1 MKSIP
6 CVLMRGGTSKGA
18 FLLAED
24 LPENIEQR
32 DEVLLTIMGS
42 GHDLEIDGIGGG
54 SPQTSKVAIISKS
67 HSEDADIDYLFVQ
80 VVVNERRVD
89 TTPNCGNM
97 LCAVGGFAI
106 EHGLISATSPVTR
119 VRIRNVNTNTFVD
132 ADIQTPDG
140 RVSYEGN
147 TQIDGVPGR
156 AAPVG
161 LTFLNAAGAKS
172 GLLFPTGNRVDQFDD
187 VQVTCIDMAM
197 PMVIIPAQSLG
208 QTGYESA
215 TELDNDKALLQRLE
229 SIRKQ
234 AGAAMGFGDVT
245 GLVIPK
251 PVIVSP
257 ARQGGTINV
266 RYFMPHTCHKSL
278 AITGAIGLAS
288 ACIIPD
294 TIANKLT
301 HVSEYGLL
309 KIEHPSGS
317 IEVSLSNTGED
328 PQNIRASVIRTAR
341 KILSGEVYIP
351 QYHSFCCSQ
360 DTIVYYMHIRIDNAK

>member
-18 FLLAED
+18 FLLADD
-24 LPENIEQR
+24 LPINIKER

-54 SPQTSKVAIISKS
+54 SPQTSKVAIVSQSQSK
-67 HSEDADIDYLFVQ
+67 DADIDYLFVQ
-80 VVVNERRVD
+80 VIVNERRVD

-106 EHGLISATSPVTR
+106 EQGLVAATSPVTR
-119 VRIRNVNTNTFVD
+119 VRIRNTNTNTFVD

-140 RVSYEGN
+140 QVVYEGS
-147 TQIDGVPGR
+147 THIDGVPGS

-172 GLLFPTGNRVDQFDD
+172 GKLFPTGHRVDVFDD
-187 VQVTCIDMAM
+187 VRVTCIDMAM
-197 PMVIIPAQSLG
+197 PMVIIPASGLD

-215 TELDNDKALLQRLE
+215 SELDNNKALLQRLE
-229 SIRKQ
+229 SIRIQ
-234 AGAAMGFGDVT
+234 AGAAMGFGDVSNM
-245 GLVIPK
+245 VIPK
-251 PVIVSP
+251 PVLISP
-257 ARQGGTINV
+257 AQRGGTLNV
-266 RYFMPHTCHKSL
+266 RYFMPHNCHKSL

-294 TIANKLT
+294 TVVNELT
-301 HVSEYGLL
+301 RVTEYGVV
-309 KIEHPSGS
+309 KVEHPSGS
-317 IEVSLSNTGED
+317 IEVNLSNDEGRPET
-328 PQNIRASVIRTAR
+328 IRASVIRTAR
-341 KILSGEVYIP
+341 KILAGEVYIP
-351 QYHSFCCSQ
+351 E
-360 DTIVYYMHIRIDNAK
+360 